1 MHQKYNITNRIKYL
15 IANIESDLNQIK
27 NYLPKLS
34 DAISDEEKE
43 TDINIVK

>member
-1 MHQKYNITNRIKYL
+1 MHQKYNITDRIKYL

-34 DAISDEEKE
+34 GAISDEEKE
-43 TDINIVK
+43 TDNIVK